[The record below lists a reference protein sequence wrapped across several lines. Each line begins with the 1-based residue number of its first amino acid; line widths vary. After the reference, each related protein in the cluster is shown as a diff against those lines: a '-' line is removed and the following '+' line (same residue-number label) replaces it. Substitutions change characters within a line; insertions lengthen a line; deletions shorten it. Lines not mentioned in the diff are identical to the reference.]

1 MRGYAI
7 APFAKRKGR
16 EQAKPKEPTTKRGMH
31 GEGPGGRSQP
41 TTASL
46 TPPHS
51 NANSKSSAKRQRPSF
66 RRKPALQRTERPS
79 RGEGQRETPANWPRI
94 HHRRGHAIAPFAKR
108 KGREQAKRCERGMHG
123 VGPGGRSQPST
134 ASLTPSAV
142 EPQFEIIGEAPAVRH
157 SGESRNPEG
166 PTGGSTPQPAPGSS
180 TSATTES
187 ANTTT
192 SPPAP
197 SGKSSKTTSPLY

>member
-1 MRGYAI
+1 MRAGYARGSKSPLPRWER
-7 APFAKRKGR
+7 ARVRVTGR
-16 EQAKPKEPTTKRGMH
+16 M
-31 GEGPGGRSQP
+31 GRREAARSRRQLP
-41 TTASL
+41 S
-46 TPPHS
+46 PPPQS
-51 NANSKSSAKRQRPSF
+51 NANSKSSTKRQRPSF
-66 RRKPALQRTERPS
+66 SRKPALQRTERPS
-79 RGEGQRETPANWPRI
+79 RGEGQRETPANWPRS
-94 HHRRGHAIAPFAKR
+94 HHRRGYANAPFAER
-108 KGREQAKRCERGMHG
+108 KGREQAKRRERGMHG

-134 ASLTPSAV
+134 ASLNPSAI
-142 EPQFEIIGEAPAVRH
+142 ERQFEIIGEAPAVRH